1 MTKMSKRDKGKDHKM
16 DKQMHTCRGQEVP
29 SYQCPTPTASL
40 PTTRKLDRPLEQE
53 WEC

>member
-1 MTKMSKRDKGKDHKM
+1 MSKRNKGKARRM
-16 DKQMHTCRGQEVP
+16 DKQMHTYGGPEVP
-29 SYQCPTPTASL
+29 SYKCRTPTASL